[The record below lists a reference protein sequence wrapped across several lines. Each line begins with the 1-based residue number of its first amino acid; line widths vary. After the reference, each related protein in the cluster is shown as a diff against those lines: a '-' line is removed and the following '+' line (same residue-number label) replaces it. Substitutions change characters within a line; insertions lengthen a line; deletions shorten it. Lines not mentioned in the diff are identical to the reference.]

1 MKAYTNMSRK
11 TVGEDRVAICPN
23 FGCEFMTRVKPLK
36 LRFFG
41 FGKYPKC
48 KKHHIPL
55 VYVDQRIGDFV
66 DAALSCLFDKAG
78 LPPRE
83 LIESVKSRFLD
94 EMTSFVEGWVYCIT
108 VGRGVPIVSR
118 YMDTI
123 SNAYLKQLT
132 KKQIKAIKKGDNSKS
147 NLVNKAIKDGMDE
160 ITIQYTRILK
170 HLRAHSEI
178 LSKPEN
184 LKPLSKHLQKY
195 LNEWQKNMLKSNEL
209 LIMSENNR
217 EMGLKE
223 IKSNYDQILNIG
235 TCRCLLGLNPETKGN
250 KKAKVSAFDRFSTYH
265 EFFKEDLTSKFTK
278 SDVFNLLRMNNNYQ
292 KDMDEKSENFET
304 LKINEEYRESFD
316 NELKNKF
323 VNSMKQREGQPRE
336 IKKIDMLALEHYK
349 EFIEIHFSNAKNTKF
364 ISKGFLENIVKQI
377 KSCQGVLP
385 DNRIAEMLYGTSNG
399 SEVLAFATLKSN
411 KYKRPNSLI
420 DENILDNWFFNLKQ
434 EFSSNYIVFFNLI
447 LDYKL
452 ICAEKRVFSLVEKWN
467 SYCSKINSLG
477 LNMETKVFDYLE
489 SVLTGTL
496 IENLLFELSCKC
508 SNHEKF
514 SVAYKHLYRAVCPLC
529 SRIEKSHSYQD
540 FVREAELRNARFKF
554 TETEFI
560 TRINQEFKKPHDKQ
574 QKVSEILFPFIC
586 NEHGEFNISM
596 ERIKDYD
603 NWCAECYHDSHRL
616 TSEQIINRGN
626 KYNFNLETP
635 LSYIEKLKQPSR
647 KIYLWSCKYHPS
659 FKFKSKPD
667 EYSLDLKYCDICSG
681 GKITNERIMRYF
693 LSRLFHKNFG
703 EKPTSLYEVLPF
715 DRVACILPS
724 DYNTLQSYRHMHF
737 DAFSYVNINIGKN
750 RFTLSV
756 AGEYWDREHSS
767 LEEYV
772 DRFMHRTPRN
782 GSHVNDYRH
791 LKSSDKFKQNLKNN
805 GLIDIYIIVDHKLRR
820 DNYLE
825 FIISEFEQQVR
836 KLFKV
841 NNYHLRKL
849 PKCNWRDLK
858 QIDKLRQTFGDI
870 IRFI

>member
-1 MKAYTNMSRK
+1 MKTYTSVSRK
-11 TVGEDRVAICPN
+11 SVGEDRVAICPI

-36 LRFFG
+36 FRFLG

-48 KKHHIPL
+48 KKHRIPL
-55 VYVDQRIGDFV
+55 VYVDERIGDFV
-66 DAALSCLFDKAG
+66 DAALACFFDKAG
-78 LPPRE
+78 LPPSE
-83 LIESVKSRFLD
+83 LLEDIKSKFPD
-94 EMTSFVEGWVYCIT
+94 EVTSFVEGWVYCIT
-108 VGRGVPIVSR
+108 VGRGAPIVSR
-118 YMDTI
+118 YMDVI

-132 KKQIKAIKKGDNSKS
+132 KKQIKALKKGDDFKP
-147 NLVNKAIKDGMDE
+147 NLVNKTIKDGMDE

-178 LSKPEN
+178 LVEPQKFKSLSKNLRNHMKDWQNHVLKHNEIINSPEN
-184 LKPLSKHLQKY
+184 KHEIAL
-195 LNEWQKNMLKSNEL
+195 E
-209 LIMSENNR
+209 
-217 EMGLKE
+217 E

-250 KKAKVSAFDRFSTYH
+250 KKAKVSAFDRFSAYH

-304 LKINEEYRESFD
+304 LKINEEYRESFN
-316 NELKNKF
+316 NELKNEF

-336 IKKIDMLALEHYK
+336 IKKIDMIALEHYK

-364 ISKGFLENIVKQI
+364 ISKGFLENLVKQI

-477 LNMETKVFDYLE
+477 LNMETNVFDYLE

-496 IENLLFELSCKC
+496 IENLSFELSCKC

-514 SVAYKHLYRAVCPLC
+514 SVVYKHLYRAVCPLC
-529 SRIEKSHSYQD
+529 SRIKKSHSYQD
-540 FVREAELRNARFKF
+540 FVREAELRNATFKF

-560 TRINQEFKKPHDKQ
+560 ARINQELKKSRDKQ

-586 NEHGEFNISM
+586 NRHGEFYISM

-616 TSEQIINRGN
+616 TSEQIIARGD

-647 KIYLWSCKYHPS
+647 EVYLWSCKYHPS
-659 FKFKSKPD
+659 FRFKSKPD
-667 EYSLDLKYCDICSG
+667 EFNLDLKSCDICSG
-681 GKITNERIMRYF
+681 GKITNERIMRYL

-703 EKPTSLYEVLPF
+703 EKPTSLYEILPF
-715 DRVACILPS
+715 DKVDNLVPS
-724 DYNTLQSYRHMHF
+724 DYKTLRSYKRMHF
-737 DAFSYVNINIGKN
+737 DAFAYISIKIGV
-750 RFTLSV
+750 LSV

-772 DRFMHRTPRN
+772 DRFKHRTPRN
-782 GSHVNDYRH
+782 GSLVNDYQH
-791 LKSSDKFKQNLKNN
+791 LKSSDNFKQNLKNN
-805 GLIDIYIIVDHKLRR
+805 GFIDIYIIVDHTIRR
-820 DNYLE
+820 DNYLK

-836 KLFKV
+836 KLFKI
-841 NNYHLRKL
+841 NNYRLRNI
-849 PKCNWRDLK
+849 PHCNWRDLK
-858 QIDKLRQTFGDI
+858 QIDKLRQTYGDI
-870 IRFI
+870 IRFL